1 MSLSPKI
8 SFEFRRIGREKQP
21 LLVVDHVLDDPEA
34 LVACALA
41 ADYYVPDHTHYP
53 GVNAR
58 LPEAYYQPLLAGL
71 RAPLEKAFGVPQ
83 RAGLDYFGFF
93 ALATQAAAQARP
105 IQKIPHHDSPDP
117 GRLAMVH
124 YLCRGPY
131 GGTGFFR
138 HRATGFES
146 IDTTRHEGY
155 IAQAAAE
162 LDRVAPGG
170 GYADEGTAGYELI
183 DYAELV
189 FNRLIIY
196 RSHVLHSGLLGSA
209 PLPDSPGTGRLTAN
223 GFIEVRR

>member
-1 MSLSPKI
+1 MTLSPKI

-34 LVACALA
+34 LVALA
-41 ADYYVPDHTHYP
+41 TSADYYVPDHTHYP

-58 LPEAYYQPLLAGL
+58 LPETYYQPLLAGL
-71 RAPLEKAFGVPQ
+71 RAPLEKAFGLSQ

-93 ALATQAAAQARP
+93 ALATQSVAGAAP
-105 IQKIPHHDSPDP
+105 IQKIPHHDAPEP

-124 YLCRGPY
+124 YLCRGPF

-138 HRATGFES
+138 HKATGYES
-146 IDTTRHEGY
+146 IDASRHEGY
-155 IAQAAAE
+155 VAQTQAE
-162 LDRVAPGG
+162 LALAAPADS
-170 GYADEGTAGYELI
+170 YAGEGTAGYELI

-189 FNRLIIY
+189 FNRLVIY

-209 PLPDSPGTGRLTAN
+209 ALPDSPVTGRLTAN
-223 GFIEVRR
+223 GFIEARR